1 MDDLENLP
9 RRERRRLLREQQRE
23 QEGKRGVA
31 AGARNWIIGLLI
43 IVLFAAGVWW
53 FYKEST
59 KPLPGQAVA
68 DLGRE
73 HVTDISDVTY
83 NSNPPTSGKHFPV
96 WAKRGMYDRVLSD
109 GYLLHSLEH
118 GYVVASY
125 NCDKL
130 KVQSVKFKVISR
142 VFAHETEEP
151 HEEPVDATPSGEIK
165 PLTRMTVQTKA
176 GMSWFT
182 PEDPPSI
189 EVELPES
196 FKSESC
202 KNLVDELSQIAKGYD
217 RVIVVPR
224 VDLDTPIALT
234 AWGRIEKMDS
244 FDRER
249 IKTFISAFHNK
260 GPEKTQE

>member
-1 MDDLENLP
+1 MEESDLKNLP

-31 AGARNWIIGLLI
+31 AGARNWVIGLLV
-43 IVLFAAGVWW
+43 IVLLAAGVWW
-53 FYKEST
+53 LYKEST

-96 WAKRGMYDRVLSD
+96 WAKRGVYDRVISD
-109 GYLLHSLEH
+109 GYLIHSLEH
-118 GYVVASY
+118 GYVVISY
-125 NCDKL
+125 NCSKL
-130 KVQSVKFKVISR
+130 ITNHQSLITPI
-142 VFAHETEEP
+142 FAHETEEL
-151 HEEPVDATPSGEIK
+151 HEEPVATPSGEGR
-165 PLTRMTVQTKA
+165 PLTRMTFQPKGT
-176 GMSWFT
+176 MSWFT
-182 PEDPPSI
+182 PESPPSI

-202 KNLVDELSQIAKGYD
+202 KKLVDELSQIAKGYE
-217 RVIVVPR
+217 RVIVVPHL
-224 VDLDTPIALT
+224 DLDTPIALT

-244 FDRER
+244 FDREW